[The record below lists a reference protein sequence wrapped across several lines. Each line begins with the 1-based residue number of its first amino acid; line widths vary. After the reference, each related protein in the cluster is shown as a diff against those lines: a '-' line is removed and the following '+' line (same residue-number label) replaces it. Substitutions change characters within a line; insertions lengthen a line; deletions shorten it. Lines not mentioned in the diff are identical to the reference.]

1 MNETGRRIY
10 ELMLELVAIPS
21 VTGSD
26 GGENE
31 CARFIHDRLS
41 RWDYFVRNP
50 SDLRFVDAMDD
61 PLGRMSVCALVR
73 AGRPTKNTVILLGH
87 FDVVD
92 AEVCG
97 PLRPWAFDPEEY
109 TRRIGEL
116 RLSGE
121 AKADLE
127 SGNYLFGRGVSD
139 MKTGLAAGMCL
150 LEEHAARSAEAEWNF
165 MLLCAPD
172 EEGDSVGMR
181 GAISLLARLQEEDG
195 LDFLACIN
203 TEPVFESSGP
213 ALFYGTVGKIMPVFL
228 CVGRETHVGEY
239 YEGLNST
246 LVASFLNVSLD
257 GSEDTVERRGARILQ
272 PWSCLRMRDM
282 RTHYTVT
289 LPERTALY
297 YNCLTLEKTPA
308 SVLEFMKGKAEKAL
322 RAALAHVGREDWT
335 PRVLTVEEL
344 LNRAAAALAGSPGG
358 SISSRDSA
366 ALQGLRERLFQEI
379 PLSASDARERGI
391 EFLSGALDLAGEKGP
406 LVVVGFVPP
415 FYPPRSNGSR
425 NPHER
430 AVREAA
436 AVIRG
441 ELEGLGFALKEVEI
455 FQGITDLSYTG
466 FEGRVEDLAPLA
478 ANFPLWGRGYGL
490 PLEDLQKIDIPPVI
504 LGPIGR
510 DAHKITE
517 RVELNYSFN
526 VLPSIL
532 RTFISS
538 IVRCH
543 DPKGGNSAS

>member
-1 MNETGRRIY
+1 MNETGGRIY

-31 CARFIHDRLS
+31 CARFIFDRLA

-50 SDLRFVDAMDD
+50 SDLYSVETMDD
-61 PLGRMSVCALVR
+61 PLGRRAVCALAR
-73 AGRPTKNTVILLGH
+73 AARPTKRTVILLGH

-109 TRRIGEL
+109 TRRIGAL
-116 RLSGE
+116 DLSKE
-121 AKADLE
+121 AREDLE

-139 MKTGLAAGMCL
+139 MKTGLAAGMRL
-150 LEEHAARSAEAEWNF
+150 LEEHAARSAEADFNL
-165 MLLCAPD
+165 MLLCVPD

-181 GAISLLARLQEEDG
+181 GSISLLAKLKEEEG
-195 LDFLACIN
+195 LDFLACVNI
-203 TEPVFESSGP
+203 EPVFESSGP
-213 ALFYGTVGKIMPVFL
+213 AIYYGTIGKIMPLFL

-246 LVASFLNVSLD
+246 LIASFLNVSLD
-257 GSEDTVERRGARILQ
+257 GGEDTIERHGSQIFQ
-272 PWSCLRMRDM
+272 PWSCLRMRDL
-282 RTHYTVT
+282 RTRYAVT
-289 LPERTALY
+289 LPERAALY
-297 YNCLTLEKTPA
+297 YNCLTVEKTPA
-308 SVLEFMKGKAEKAL
+308 SVLEFMKKKAEKAL
-322 RAALAHVGREDWT
+322 LAALSHVGREDWT
-335 PRVLTVEEL
+335 PRVLTAEEVL
-344 LNRAAAALAGSPGG
+344 RRAAAALGG
-358 SISSRDSA
+358 ST
-366 ALQGLRERLFQEI
+366 ERLFREI
-379 PLSASDARERGI
+379 PLSQSDARERNI

-425 NPHER
+425 NLHER

-441 ELEGLGFALKEVEI
+441 ELEGRGLALKEIEI

-466 FEGRVEDLAPLA
+466 FEGRVEDLAPLS

-490 PLEDLQKIDIPPVI
+490 PLEDLRKIDIPPVI

-517 RVELNYSFN
+517 RVELDYSFN

-532 RTFISS
+532 RTFVSS

-543 DPKGGNSAS
+543 DRPEG